1 MMPTRCIKKINGIEG
16 SVAKNSKK
24 YVNLEIMNKSQKIR
38 GKHTNIIKLYYLTLT
53 VFTNF
58 HLILIVK

>member
-1 MMPTRCIKKINGIEG
+1 MNTVDYVAKNKEILQNG

-38 GKHTNIIKLYYLTLT
+38 GKHTNIIKLY
-53 VFTNF
+53 
-58 HLILIVK
+58 